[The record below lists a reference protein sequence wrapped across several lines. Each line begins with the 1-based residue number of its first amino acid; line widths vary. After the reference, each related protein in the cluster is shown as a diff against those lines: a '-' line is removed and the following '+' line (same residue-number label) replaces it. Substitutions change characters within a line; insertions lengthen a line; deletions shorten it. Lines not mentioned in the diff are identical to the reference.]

1 MESLNVP
8 KHIAVI
14 PARAGSK
21 SIPNKNLI
29 RIGNK
34 RLIDYSIE
42 AALKQKFFDRVLV
55 TTDIE
60 DLLDTNYPDR
70 VSSYRRGE
78 ALCSDDAFMVDVMR
92 DVIISRNISPKDYI
106 WLLQPTTP
114 FRRQEDFKS
123 IHETLEKIG
132 PQSLISVVTVG
143 ANHPNRM
150 YTIKLDHLYPL
161 RYTNFENKQELM
173 PSYIRNGA
181 FYVFKV
187 QSFMERGTFY
197 IKPCTSYV
205 MPEIN
210 SINIDGP
217 LEAFLANALAE
228 AGKI

>member
-1 MESLNVP
+1 M

-42 AALKQKFFDRVLV
+42 MALKQPFFDRVLV

-60 DLLDTNYPDR
+60 DLLDTDYPEK
-70 VSSYRRGE
+70 VSAHKRE
-78 ALCSDDAFMVDVMR
+78 DALCDDDSLMLDVMR
-92 DVIISRNISPKDYI
+92 DIIITRNISPKDYV

-114 FRRQEDFKS
+114 FRRDEDFQA
-123 IHETLEKIG
+123 IYEKVEHVQ
-132 PQSLISVVTVG
+132 PQSLISVVDVN
-143 ANHPNRM
+143 AYHPNRM

-161 RYTNFENKQELM
+161 RFTNFENKQELM
-173 PSYIRNGA
+173 PAYIRNGA

-187 QSFMERGTFY
+187 QSFMERGSFY
-197 IKPCTSYV
+197 IKPCTAYG

-217 LEAFLANALAE
+217 LEAFLANALVE
-228 AGKI
+228 AGKV